1 MCEKTTKVT
10 QWLNKIFGDQPVPYY
25 EVNSRTID
33 VLYQLAQSSEARC
46 KDETLVL
53 EDLKQQ
59 AAEYSADGSYV
70 QDLLLQAVG
79 LSSSSLSKRAFSN
92 LSVLEGSA
100 VALNTKDTSL
110 ASFVAAMNDLTAE
123 LMTVEKKNR
132 QMDQDLTILRRKLT
146 AAIVQRKALQED
158 LTKTE
163 ESEEV
168 ENARAENRLQNLDFL
183 RAKSEDLSFRIKTAE
198 DQLSATGMEP
208 SLTHQ
213 AIVELSEKL
222 AKLKQETVPLKKKLE
237 SYLDLTPNPSLAQ
250 VKIEEA
256 KRELAAIDAELTMK
270 VDIVNI
276 ALPEQRGR
284 HLK

>member
-46 KDETLVL
+46 KDETLLL

-70 QDLLLQAVG
+70 QELLLQAVG

-92 LSVLEGSA
+92 LNVLEGSA
-100 VALNTKDTSL
+100 MALNTKDTSL

-158 LTKTE
+158 LTKIE

-198 DQLSATGMEP
+198 DQLSATGMVP

-222 AKLKQETVPLKKKLE
+222 AKLKQETIPLKKKLE